1 MADRFENGSTANDL
15 AGLPDDPTVSGFD
28 STARGFY
35 HGGDLRG
42 IINRLDYIKALGTT
56 AIWLTP
62 SFKNRPVQPQDGSAG
77 YHGCWITD
85 FTQIDPHL
93 GINAELAELVDKAH
107 RAGMKVFFDII
118 TNHTADII
126 QYPIADPGWRCGTPD
141 RPGSIVTSTTVATAS
156 LPSSFSLMSVVE
168 RTFTFSPSS
177 WCWCDAFNAPAP
189 SAIPAASVSS
199 ARNVV
204 VPPLSCAFHRLPG
217 SSATRT
223 IHRPDSTGS
232 VQDSRL
238 ALLLGAAGGQEIR

>member
-1 MADRFENGSTANDL
+1 MKT
-15 AGLPDDPTVSGFD
+15 
-28 STARGFY
+28 
-35 HGGDLRG
+35 
-42 IINRLDYIKALGTT
+42 
-56 AIWLTP
+56 
-62 SFKNRPVQPQDGSAG
+62 G
-77 YHGCWITD
+77 YHEGDRSDLFCGSPRSLPC
-85 FTQIDPHL
+85 TQIDPRL
-93 GINAELAELVDKAH
+93 GTNAELAELVDKAH

-199 ARNVV
+199 ARNSIKLCVS
-204 VPPLSCAFHRLPG
+204 PPARQFGDEDDPPARFDRV
-217 SSATRT
+217 SSGFSSRT
-223 IHRPDSTGS
+223 LTGS
-232 VQDSRL
+232 
-238 ALLLGAAGGQEIR
+238 GGWTRNSIKCP